1 MGKTRT
7 YEPIAD
13 TADMEVAPSGNLV
26 PTFDYRDTELDIDT
40 ERYFKAPWGLPLKAV
55 TSGVSCLLLGI
66 SAYSL
71 WQMLNGS
78 AAATLIA
85 VLSPLVIL
93 AICSLFTVR
102 GYAVSVSQLIV
113 HRLGWSNTIDLSNLL
128 TADFVPGVMQGSLR
142 TFANGGLFAFVGNFH
157 ASDLGAYRAYVTDG
171 MKAVALKFTDKT
183 IIVSPDEPE
192 EFIAAVR
199 TASKI
204 GK

>member
-1 MGKTRT
+1 MGKTKT

-13 TADMEVAPSGNLV
+13 TPEMEAGPVGNLV
-26 PTFDYRDTELDIDT
+26 PTFDYRDAGPNIDT
-40 ERYFKAPWGLPLKAV
+40 GRHFKSPWGLPLKAI

-78 AAATLIA
+78 AAATLTA

-102 GYAVSVSQLIV
+102 GYTVSVDQLIV
-113 HRLGWSNTIDLSNLL
+113 HRLGWSNAIDLSDLL
-128 TADFVPGVMQGSLR
+128 SADFVPGVMQGSLR
-142 TFANGGLFAFVGNFH
+142 AFANGGLFAFAGNFH
-157 ASDLGAYRAYVTDG
+157 NRDLGAYRAYVTDG
-171 MKAVALKFTDKT
+171 MKAVALRFADKT
-183 IIVSPDEPE
+183 IVVSPDDPE
-192 EFIAAVR
+192 EFMAAVR
-199 TASKI
+199 AAAGI